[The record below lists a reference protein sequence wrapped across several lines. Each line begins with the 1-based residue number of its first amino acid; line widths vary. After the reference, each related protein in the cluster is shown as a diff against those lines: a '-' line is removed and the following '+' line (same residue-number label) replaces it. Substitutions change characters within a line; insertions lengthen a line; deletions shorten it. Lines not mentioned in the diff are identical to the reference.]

1 MQGAAQRPMGITI
14 LAVLAIIGG
23 IFGIIGSLGLLSLGF
38 GSLLGI
44 VVILLL
50 ILSIAELAFGYGAW
64 TLQPWAW
71 MLGVAL
77 EAASIVLNI
86 LYVIAGASI
95 ASVIVGIIIAAAI
108 LYYLFTP
115 DVRKAF
121 GQA

>member
-23 IFGIIGSLGLLSLGF
+23 IFGIIGSLGLLSLGL
-38 GSLLGI
+38 GSFLGI
-44 VVILLL
+44 VAILLL
-50 ILSIAELAFGYGAW
+50 IIYIAELAFGYGAW

-71 MLGVAL
+71 TLGVGIGGAL
-77 EAASIVLNI
+77 IAMNVL
-86 LYVIAGASI
+86 YFFAGASI
-95 ASVIVGIIIAAAI
+95 VSVIIGIIIAAAI

-115 DVRKAF
+115 EVRKAF

>member
-1 MQGAAQRPMGITI
+1 MQATAQRPMGITI

-23 IFGIIGSLGLLSLGF
+23 ALGVIGSLGLLSLGL

-44 VVILLL
+44 IAILILL
-50 ILSIAELAFGYGAW
+50 LSIAELAFGYGAW

-71 MLGVAL
+71 KLGVGV
-77 EAASIVLNI
+77 EAAVIVLDI
-86 LYVIAGASI
+86 IYIIAGASI
-95 ASVIVGIIIAAAI
+95 VSEIVSIAVAAAI